1 MGPAGIH
8 EPPGPVGLGRRPA
21 GKGGMGPLGVVEVDP
36 VADDPFGDEAVAQV
50 VLRRVIVLW

>member
-1 MGPAGIH
+1 
-8 EPPGPVGLGRRPA
+8 
-21 GKGGMGPLGVVEVDP
+21 MGPLGVVEVDP